1 MFSTEDI
8 FIVADWYVMSGVI
21 SLLSA
26 FLSLS
31 SHDTTR
37 VIDDGQSMT
46 LSLVS
51 NLIIRDQAYFL
62 AASYTFITPLC
73 NRPSETLPS
82 GLIQFTQ

>member
-1 MFSTEDI
+1 MFSTEHI
-8 FIVADWYVMSGVI
+8 FIVADWYVMPVI

-26 FLSLS
+26 FLSLPCN
-31 SHDTTR
+31 DTTR
-37 VIDDGQSMT
+37 VIDDSQSMT

-82 GLIQFTQ
+82 GLI

>member
-8 FIVADWYVMSGVI
+8 FIVADWYVMPGVI

-51 NLIIRDQAYFL
+51 NLIIRDQEYFL
-62 AASYTFITPLC
+62 DASYTFITPLC

-82 GLIQFTQ
+82 GLIQFT

>member
-8 FIVADWYVMSGVI
+8 FIVADWYVMPGVI
-21 SLLSA
+21 SFLSA

-51 NLIIRDQAYFL
+51 NLIIRDQAY
-62 AASYTFITPLC
+62 YI
-73 NRPSETLPS
+73 S
-82 GLIQFTQ
+82 GCVIHF

>member
-8 FIVADWYVMSGVI
+8 FIVADWYVMPVI

-31 SHDTTR
+31 CNDTTR

-62 AASYTFITPLC
+62 AASYTFVTPLC

-82 GLIQFTQ
+82 GLI

>member
-8 FIVADWYVMSGVI
+8 FIVADWYVMPVI

-31 SHDTTR
+31 CNDTTR

-82 GLIQFTQ
+82 GLI

>member
-8 FIVADWYVMSGVI
+8 VIVADWYVMLVI

-31 SHDTTR
+31 SNDNTR

-62 AASYTFITPLC
+62 ATSYTFITPLC
-73 NRPSETLPS
+73 NRPNETLLS
-82 GLIQFTQ
+82 GLIQFTQW

>member
-8 FIVADWYVMSGVI
+8 FIVADWYVMPVI

-31 SHDTTR
+31 CNDTTR

-62 AASYTFITPLC
+62 AGSYTFITPLC

>member
-8 FIVADWYVMSGVI
+8 VIVADWYVMLVI

-31 SHDTTR
+31 SNDNTR

-62 AASYTFITPLC
+62 ATSYTFITPLC
-73 NRPSETLPS
+73 NRPSETLLS
-82 GLIQFTQ
+82 GLIQFTQW